1 MATLVYQ
8 EGGKQY
14 HPEKRLITHHD
25 ENKQHVAPGQN
36 RTQTTLVEGKQS
48 HAWGGEGRGGEGRGG
63 EGILT
68 CDKMDGARHKI

>member
-36 RTQTTLVEGKQS
+36 RTQTTLVGGKQT
-48 HAWGGEGRGGEGRGG
+48 HAWGGEGRGYSHVIRWMVLVIKFE
-63 EGILT
+63 LNL
-68 CDKMDGARHKI
+68 

>member
-14 HPEKRLITHHD
+14 HPEKSRITHHD

-36 RTQTTLVEGKQS
+36 RTQTTLVGGKQS
-48 HAWGGEGRGGEGRGG
+48 HPWRRGGE
-63 EGILT
+63 EILT
-68 CDKMDGARHKI
+68 CDQMDGARRKI